1 MDVTK
6 ILEQLREERDQLEA
20 AIVTLE
26 RLALGRG
33 KRRGR
38 PPSWMVE
45 ARKRTKS
52 GDEVS
57 AAEVIEAAVA
67 ANQRKIAVQTALGES
82 TVNLEAKTALLTT
95 ALETEAAQAL
105 MAERANL
112 AAALAAE
119 KLAKALGFRL
129 VLRGKKLA
137 VDTP

>member
-6 ILEQLREERDQLEA
+6 ILEQLREERDQIEA

-52 GDEVS
+52 GDEMS
-57 AAEVIEAAVA
+57 AADVIEAVVSTKSSRGNKS
-67 ANQRKIAVQTALGES
+67 ANA
-82 TVNLEAKTALLTT
+82 
-95 ALETEAAQAL
+95 
-105 MAERANL
+105 
-112 AAALAAE
+112 
-119 KLAKALGFRL
+119 
-129 VLRGKKLA
+129 
-137 VDTP
+137 

>member
-45 ARKRTKS
+45 ARKRSKP
-52 GDEVS
+52 GEEIS
-57 AAEVIEAAVA
+57 AADVIEAA
-67 ANQRKIAVQTALGES
+67 TS
-82 TVNLEAKTALLTT
+82 TKSGRSSKSASA
-95 ALETEAAQAL
+95 
-105 MAERANL
+105 
-112 AAALAAE
+112 
-119 KLAKALGFRL
+119 
-129 VLRGKKLA
+129 
-137 VDTP
+137 

>member
-6 ILEQLREERDQLEA
+6 ILEQLREERDQIEA

-52 GDEVS
+52 GDEMT
-57 AAEVIEAAVA
+57 AADVIEAAVSA
-67 ANQRKIAVQTALGES
+67 KGSRASKVANA
-82 TVNLEAKTALLTT
+82 
-95 ALETEAAQAL
+95 
-105 MAERANL
+105 
-112 AAALAAE
+112 
-119 KLAKALGFRL
+119 
-129 VLRGKKLA
+129 
-137 VDTP
+137 

>member
-6 ILEQLREERDQLEA
+6 ILEQLREERDQIEA

-52 GDEVS
+52 GEEMS
-57 AAEVIEAAVA
+57 AADVIEAAVA
-67 ANQRKIAVQTALGES
+67 SKGSRGGKGANA
-82 TVNLEAKTALLTT
+82 
-95 ALETEAAQAL
+95 
-105 MAERANL
+105 
-112 AAALAAE
+112 
-119 KLAKALGFRL
+119 
-129 VLRGKKLA
+129 
-137 VDTP
+137 

>member
-45 ARKRTKS
+45 ARKRTKP
-52 GDEVS
+52 GDEMSPADV
-57 AAEVIEAAVA
+57 VEAAVA
-67 ANQRKIAVQTALGES
+67 AKSSRA
-82 TVNLEAKTALLTT
+82 AKS
-95 ALETEAAQAL
+95 
-105 MAERANL
+105 AN
-112 AAALAAE
+112 A
-119 KLAKALGFRL
+119 
-129 VLRGKKLA
+129 
-137 VDTP
+137 

>member
-45 ARKRTKS
+45 ARKRSKP
-52 GDEVS
+52 GDELS
-57 AAEVIEAAVA
+57 AAEVMEAAAAVA
-67 ANQRKIAVQTALGES
+67 KTSRSSKAANA
-82 TVNLEAKTALLTT
+82 
-95 ALETEAAQAL
+95 
-105 MAERANL
+105 
-112 AAALAAE
+112 
-119 KLAKALGFRL
+119 
-129 VLRGKKLA
+129 
-137 VDTP
+137 

>member
-45 ARKRTKS
+45 ARNRTKP
-52 GDEVS
+52 GDETP
-57 AAEVIEAAVA
+57 ADVIGAAVSTKGTRGPKA
-67 ANQRKIAVQTALGES
+67 AHA
-82 TVNLEAKTALLTT
+82 
-95 ALETEAAQAL
+95 
-105 MAERANL
+105 
-112 AAALAAE
+112 
-119 KLAKALGFRL
+119 
-129 VLRGKKLA
+129 
-137 VDTP
+137 

>member
-6 ILEQLREERDQLEA
+6 ILEQLREERDQIEA

-52 GDEVS
+52 GDEMT
-57 AAEVIEAAVA
+57 AADVIEAAVSAKGSRASKA
-67 ANQRKIAVQTALGES
+67 ANA
-82 TVNLEAKTALLTT
+82 
-95 ALETEAAQAL
+95 
-105 MAERANL
+105 
-112 AAALAAE
+112 
-119 KLAKALGFRL
+119 
-129 VLRGKKLA
+129 
-137 VDTP
+137 

>member
-6 ILEQLREERDQLEA
+6 ILEQLREERDQIEA

-52 GDEVS
+52 GEEMT
-57 AAEVIEAAVA
+57 AADVIEAAVSA
-67 ANQRKIAVQTALGES
+67 KGSRASKVANA
-82 TVNLEAKTALLTT
+82 
-95 ALETEAAQAL
+95 
-105 MAERANL
+105 
-112 AAALAAE
+112 
-119 KLAKALGFRL
+119 
-129 VLRGKKLA
+129 
-137 VDTP
+137 